1 MKALSKNKVKQFE
14 RDGFIFPITIMSED
28 AASAFRE
35 KLERT
40 QADGKLNG
48 SGQTKFYL
56 RFPWVYDLATSDAVL
71 DPVEDL
77 LGPNLMLYHNTM
89 WCKDGGDGSY
99 VSWHQDNTYFG
110 HTPCKVVTVWIALST
125 VNVESGCMQFLPG
138 THKLGELPLG
148 SPDIKGGNLLSSG
161 QTVAY
166 DVSNANKVPVQL
178 KPGQASI
185 HHAFLIH
192 SSEQNNSKERRLGMT
207 LIYHPTHLKQSGRV
221 KTSALLVRGED
232 RFKNFFHET
241 PPGRGDHPNTLDRYN
256 KAVALYRAKVR
267 EMGNRTIER
276 FDHTNKPNHHTLE

>member
-1 MKALSKNKVKQFE
+1 MKVLSKNQVKQFE
-14 RDGFIFPITIMSED
+14 TDGFIFPVTIMSED
-28 AASAFRE
+28 DASAFRE

-40 QADGKLNG
+40 QADGKLTG

-56 RFPWVYDLATSDAVL
+56 RFPWVHDLATSDAVL

-125 VNVESGCMQFLPG
+125 VTIESGCMQFLPG

-148 SPDIKGGNLLSSG
+148 SPDIENGNLLSSG
-161 QTVAY
+161 QTVDY
-166 DVSNANKVPVQL
+166 DVSNSKKVPVQL

-185 HHAFLIH
+185 HHAFLVH

-207 LIYHPTHLKQSGRV
+207 LIYHPTHLKQSGKV
-221 KTSALLVRGED
+221 KTSALLVRGKD
-232 RFKNFFHET
+232 LFRNFYHEKA
-241 PPGRGDHPNTLDRYN
+241 PEHNDSQNTMDRYH

-267 EMGNRTIER
+267 EMGNQTIER
-276 FDHTNKPNHHTLE
+276 FDRANKTNNYTLE